1 MNHLSKRL
9 RRVVCCLFC
18 CCHAVTPCLLLRYTG
33 SVPSLL
39 YLPPPIIMTL
49 SLNNNIA
56 STSNNSLTRPSLNAF
71 FSQSSVAC
79 LTHQEECLLKT
90 ALAMV
95 VVHKRRRRC
104 RHHEEE
110 NSDNEDTTTTA
121 TSPPPRKRTL
131 LERMFQS
138 PSSTLL
144 QLPHPQH
151 MDRMFQAARNMALHS
166 NQQQTNTALYG
177 TASHLAHQLQVWM
190 SHDGSDEENNNCT
203 ITTTTTTNDAAVKSW
218 IRTSLLAVPSE
229 ATFHVYYSLLEHA
242 NLELQSLIF
251 KILSTLIHEA
261 YHDKLFCRGRFNNNH
276 HQQQQHANEINAMA
290 VTWLRLAQR
299 CLLTCASPE
308 QLLPTLHENLGEL
321 LVPLVSPSSSISNA
335 SKNSSFVKTFWDLS
349 CNSVASSSSSSSAM
363 NNTTTALDP
372 GAKMILRL
380 GLYRLLHLQPN
391 QAGGDKE
398 MIC

>member
-1 MNHLSKRL
+1 
-9 RRVVCCLFC
+9 
-18 CCHAVTPCLLLRYTG
+18 
-33 SVPSLL
+33 
-39 YLPPPIIMTL
+39 MTL

-56 STSNNSLTRPSLNAF
+56 SRSNNSLTRPSLNAF

-95 VVHKRRRRC
+95 VVHKRCRRR
-104 RHHEEE
+104 RRHEEE
-110 NSDNEDTTTTA
+110 NNDNEDTTT

-138 PSSTLL
+138 PSPTLL

-177 TASHLAHQLQVWM
+177 TASHLAHQLQVWL
-190 SHDGSDEENNNCT
+190 SHDSSDQEDNNCT
-203 ITTTTTTNDAAVKSW
+203 TTTTITTTNDAAVKPW

-251 KILSTLIHEA
+251 KILATLIHEA
-261 YHDKLFCRGRFNNNH
+261 YHDKLFLRGRSNNH
-276 HQQQQHANEINAMA
+276 HHHHHQQQQQQHANEINAMA

-335 SKNSSFVKTFWDLS
+335 NKNSSFVKTFWDLS
-349 CNSVASSSSSSSAM
+349 CNSVTSSSSSAM

-398 MIC
+398 RIC

>member
-1 MNHLSKRL
+1 M
-9 RRVVCCLFC
+9 
-18 CCHAVTPCLLLRYTG
+18 
-33 SVPSLL
+33 SL
-39 YLPPPIIMTL
+39 P
-49 SLNNNIA
+49 LNNNIA

-95 VVHKRRRRC
+95 VVHKRRHRRS
-104 RHHEEE
+104 RHEEE
-110 NSDNEDTTTTA
+110 NNDDNEDTTTNTTTTTTT
-121 TSPPPRKRTL
+121 TSLPPRKRTL

-138 PSSTLL
+138 PSPTLL

-166 NQQQTNTALYG
+166 KHQQTNTALYG
-177 TASHLAHQLQVWM
+177 TASHLAHQLQVWL
-190 SHDGSDEENNNCT
+190 SHDSSDQEDNHCNA
-203 ITTTTTTNDAAVKSW
+203 TTAITTTNDAAVKSW
-218 IRTSLLAVPSE
+218 IRTSLLTVPSE

-242 NLELQSLIF
+242 NLELQFLIF
-251 KILSTLIHEA
+251 KILATLIHEA
-261 YHDKLFCRGRFNNNH
+261 YHDKLFLRGRSNH
-276 HQQQQHANEINAMA
+276 HHHHQQHQQQQHANEINAMA

-335 SKNSSFVKTFWDLS
+335 NKNSSFVKTFWDLS
-349 CNSVASSSSSSSAM
+349 CNSVASSSSSSAM

-391 QAGGDKE
+391 QADDDKE
-398 MIC
+398 RIC